1 MEVSDHSPMI
11 VAISTNVP
19 KAFIFRFEN
28 YWLMRED
35 FNEVFLENWLP
46 TSEGLDKAKSLTRKL
61 KKLRAALKAWS
72 SKFSNL
78 KKTISNNSLTL
89 QFLDSLEEYRDLS
102 IEEWNF
108 RVVVRENLLAL
119 LEQQRIYWMQ
129 RGSIK
134 WATMEDAG
142 TKVFSC

>member
-1 MEVSDHSPMI
+1 LEKLDWVFTNNSWTLTFPETSCSALAMEVSDHSPMI

-61 KKLRAALKAWS
+61 KKLRGALKAWS
-72 SKFSNL
+72 SKFSNV
-78 KKTISNNSLTL
+78 TH
-89 QFLDSLEEYRDLS
+89 Q
-102 IEEWNF
+102 
-108 RVVVRENLLAL
+108 
-119 LEQQRIYWMQ
+119 
-129 RGSIK
+129 
-134 WATMEDAG
+134 
-142 TKVFSC
+142 VFVTQ